1 MFRTSINRLKDYLR
15 ESSATLGSPDFMLLL
30 GTSAPAGSS
39 ADRVFARI
47 LKLALNEFEKL
58 NPLYLYG
65 VLPPTVNENVYTF
78 QDNFGDYLAGTIDES
93 YIQLVPTTI
102 ISLSGSWVYQY
113 RDYLYSPPC
122 LSLMG
127 YPYNNEIYYATRRP
141 VMLTF
146 DSQGKNITND
156 SFVYCLDIDGRAV
169 DRWFLRYL
177 EYEVLIYLRDQKNN
191 LMYPDMPIDFL
202 SGLSE
207 RISEVYQVLETYR
220 QSPIKNAELL
230 R

>member
-1 MFRTSINRLKDYLR
+1 MYRTSINKLKDYLR
-15 ESSATLGSPDFMLLL
+15 ESSATLSSPDFMLLL
-30 GTSAPAGSS
+30 GTSAPDNSS

-65 VLPPTVNENVYTF
+65 TLPESANNQVYTF
-78 QDNFGDYLAGTIDES
+78 VDNFGDYLAGTIDEG

-102 ISLSGSWVYQY
+102 INVAGSWVYQY
-113 RDYLYSPPC
+113 RDYVYSAPH
-122 LSLMG
+122 LSLAG
-127 YPYNNEIYYATRRP
+127 YPYNKEIYYACRRP

-146 DSQGKNITND
+146 DEDGKNITPD

-169 DRWFLRYL
+169 DRWFLKYL
-177 EYEVLIYLRDQKNN
+177 EYEVLVYLRDQKNN
-191 LMYPDMPIDFL
+191 LMYPELPIDFL
-202 SGLSE
+202 SGLPE
-207 RISEVYQVLETYR
+207 RIAEVSQVIDSYR

>member
-1 MFRTSINRLKDYLR
+1 MYRTSINKLKDYLR

-30 GTSAPAGSS
+30 GISAPHNSS

-65 VLPPTVNENVYTF
+65 VLPNTDDQVFIF
-78 QDNFGDYLAGTIDES
+78 QENFGDYLAGTLDES
-93 YIQLVPTTI
+93 YIQLVPTSI

-113 RDYLYSPPC
+113 RDYVYSAPC
-122 LSLMG
+122 LSLTG

-141 VMLTF
+141 VLLTF
-146 DSQGKNITND
+146 DPSGKDITDD
-156 SFVYCLDIDGRAV
+156 SYLYCLDIDGGAV

-191 LMYPDMPIDFL
+191 ISYPDMPIDFL
-202 SGLSE
+202 SGLPE
-207 RISEVYQVLETYR
+207 RIAEVYQILETYR
-220 QSPIKNAELL
+220 QSPVKNAELL